1 MNNVFTAK
9 LLQNLNNKK
18 GNKGFTLIELLVVV
32 IIIGVLAAVA
42 LPNLLAQ
49 VGKARESE
57 GKLGVGTIT
66 RAQQTR
72 HFETGNFEDED
83 NAGFA
88 TIAGNNLGLTATS
101 EYFTF
106 LSDAGNDGTADFT
119 AGTVTGGNATDAA
132 LVGVQAAAPTAANA
146 SANGTRAFTSEMS
159 FANGNYTT
167 ILCQSNLVTNVPPA
181 YGDVDGA
188 AATPTCGTGN
198 TEIR

>member
-9 LLQNLNNKK
+9 LLQNLQAKKK

-88 TIAGNNLGLTATS
+88 TIAGNNLGLTVTS

-106 LSDAGNDGTADFT
+106 GATANATTPSTDVLVT
-119 AGTVTGGNATDAA
+119 AGATGVDAA
-132 LVGVQAAAPTAANA
+132 TQDTTAA
-146 SANGTRAFTSEMS
+146 ANGTRAFSS
-159 FANGNYTT
+159 FMTFAGGNYDS
-167 ILCQSNLVTNVPPA
+167 ILCQTNLV
-181 YGDVDGA
+181 DGQA
-188 AATPTCGTGN
+188 ITPTDVN
-198 TEIR
+198 TCAANSTRIR